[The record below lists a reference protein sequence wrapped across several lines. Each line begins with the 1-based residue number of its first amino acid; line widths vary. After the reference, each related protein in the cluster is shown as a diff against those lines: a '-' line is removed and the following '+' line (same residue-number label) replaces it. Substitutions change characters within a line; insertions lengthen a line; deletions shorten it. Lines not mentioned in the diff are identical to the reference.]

1 MESSSPEDVA
11 ILARYLNLPLCPK
24 NTALSLELSLFTI
37 FRKSPLVP
45 SPFYSLPY
53 GTLCLRAVMVRLIDK
68 NPFIKIT
75 QILLAR
81 QALYCTLTLCS
92 FRPHCVL
99 ESSPPELPLPFPGMR
114 RTLCKYSFVFIA
126 PICFLNHLCNSNKQ
140 ILLALL
146 ADNITVICLSHF
158 LEKSAVPQNPYWG
171 LQLLWEDAES
181 FDGWN
186 SVLERD
192 HGFSQQLLK

>member
-1 MESSSPEDVA
+1 M
-11 ILARYLNLPLCPK
+11 ARYLNLPLCPK

-45 SPFYSLPY
+45 SPFYSLHY
-53 GTLCLRAVMVRLIDK
+53 GTLCLHAVMVRLIDK

-92 FRPHCVL
+92 FRLHCVL
-99 ESSPPELPLPFPGMR
+99 ESFPPELPLPFPGMR

-146 ADNITVICLSHF
+146 ADSITAICLSH
-158 LEKSAVPQNPYWG
+158 LPREICSATEPILGPSAPLG
-171 LQLLWEDAES
+171 
-181 FDGWN
+181 
-186 SVLERD
+186 RC
-192 HGFSQQLLK
+192 